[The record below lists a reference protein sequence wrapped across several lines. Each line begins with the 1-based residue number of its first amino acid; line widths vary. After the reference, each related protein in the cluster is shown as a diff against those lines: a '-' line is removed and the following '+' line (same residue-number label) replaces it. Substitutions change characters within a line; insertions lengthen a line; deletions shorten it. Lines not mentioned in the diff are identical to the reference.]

1 MEKFLQ
7 NKPVET
13 FPTPEG
19 IVFVKVNSQTGKPS
33 ASGNISEVFLEDAN
47 PDAALKEN
55 ADDINEEKEDLFR

>member
-7 NKPVET
+7 SMPVES
-13 FPTPEG
+13 FPAPEG
-19 IVFVKVNSQTGKPS
+19 IVFVKVNSQTGKPG

-55 ADDINEEKEDLFR
+55 APGMNEEKEDLFR